1 MSVCFF
7 FLLFALFFSS
17 SFFLFSFLLLLLV
30 FVCLVGFVLLL
41 FLFKKWCAC
50 LQCYLVVA
58 WLVPRET
65 AAVSAHVLCIPYT
78 HAPVYCV
85 TSFDVDMDEDAARAT
100 GGASSGGGG
109 GGVKFSTSVHQAN

>member
-7 FLLFALFFSS
+7 FLLFAVFLSLSLFFF
-17 SFFLFSFLLLLLV
+17 SFFLLLV
-30 FVCLVGFVLLL
+30 FICLVGFVLLL
-41 FLFKKWCAC
+41 FLFKKWCAY

-78 HAPVYCV
+78 HAPVYSV

-100 GGASSGGGG
+100 GGASWGAGGGG
-109 GGVKFSTSVHQAN
+109 GGFSTSVHQAN